1 MTVRNPGP
9 ALSREHTDSYE
20 AAGPGGLAAAKSE
33 GMQAARCTVAGV
45 TTTPAAA
52 PGRPAD
58 LIRRHFSPAAPDQLW
73 VADFTH
79 MLTWPCMVYVAFVIH
94 ARSRRVPGLTRRPVD
109 QDGETV
115 Q

>member
-1 MTVRNPGP
+1 
-9 ALSREHTDSYE
+9 
-20 AAGPGGLAAAKSE
+20 
-33 GMQAARCTVAGV
+33 
-45 TTTPAAA
+45 
-52 PGRPAD
+52 
-58 LIRRHFSPAAPDQLW
+58 
-73 VADFTH
+73 